1 MKGLANDCSKS
12 THSTLFSGTS
22 EVVVST
28 YKLYRTNLYSV
39 HLYKPV

>member
-1 MKGLANDCSKS
+1 MKGLANDCSNP
-12 THSTLFSGTS
+12 HIFALCSGTS